1 MATGGEKRGVSDVEL
16 SDNTPEN
23 TPQPKIQKIKDII
36 KPDVTYS
43 GTAIQDVYTID
54 PLEQVPQPCE
64 IQTDLEDWSSPV
76 LLIISRNTRDLYFQF
91 LHKLTTENKALLQQ
105 TTALSTSSK
114 TNYNQSP
121 VQDERSD
128 DTETKISLEDLTT
141 EIAKFNSAAEQTKL
155 KLDKIKQKFTTD
167 NLIQDLKG
175 EEEFHDFKTIRKQIS
190 SFLGAIKN
198 INKSFKEISS
208 GNSDYICKVTTNL
221 IPNKLDKS
229 AVQDNLQNLK
239 YSVEQTNFNLMHASI
254 LQGIKDVNVLNAA
267 LPACKDIITA
277 KAWRCSKK
285 SAEQSNIQLTSR
297 TSVQHRQQISDTDTQ
312 YKYRKYTSN
321 RTRQNAETA
330 STHRDQR
337 TSYGR
342 LAHRLDPEEE
352 FPQRDHSPV
361 NNRHRDYLPYD
372 DRHHHYNQDQH
383 YTRQVYYTRDREP
396 YRYDRN
402 LHKPYQQEYNRNSYY
417 FNSNRDRQEH
427 DHHKNRQEHD
437 RHYLDAYYDLEFPPL
452 HKPSETQN
460 LPRRP

>member
-175 EEEFHDFKTIRKQIS
+175 IRGD
-190 SFLGAIKN
+190 SFLTFILYTLTLTLTRLSNWA
-198 INKSFKEISS
+198 
-208 GNSDYICKVTTNL
+208 
-221 IPNKLDKS
+221 S
-229 AVQDNLQNLK
+229 A
-239 YSVEQTNFNLMHASI
+239 
-254 LQGIKDVNVLNAA
+254 
-267 LPACKDIITA
+267 
-277 KAWRCSKK
+277 
-285 SAEQSNIQLTSR
+285 
-297 TSVQHRQQISDTDTQ
+297 
-312 YKYRKYTSN
+312 
-321 RTRQNAETA
+321 
-330 STHRDQR
+330 
-337 TSYGR
+337 
-342 LAHRLDPEEE
+342 
-352 FPQRDHSPV
+352 
-361 NNRHRDYLPYD
+361 
-372 DRHHHYNQDQH
+372 
-383 YTRQVYYTRDREP
+383 REVG
-396 YRYDRN
+396 
-402 LHKPYQQEYNRNSYY
+402 
-417 FNSNRDRQEH
+417 
-427 DHHKNRQEHD
+427 
-437 RHYLDAYYDLEFPPL
+437 
-452 HKPSETQN
+452 
-460 LPRRP
+460 